1 MNTDADALTER
12 IRRAEEA
19 LKEWDRMHTIAPT
32 DPGMQS
38 MRFHETQA
46 RRDAELTV
54 YLNRLGREKRERERL
69 VREVEKARAAERQ
82 AARDAL
88 TPVDPARLKGARLVL
103 VRRHT
108 GLSWHQVVRV
118 NAKTVTCAAAPGMDQ
133 PRFPHDSI
141 VDVRREDPA

>member
-1 MNTDADALTER
+1 MSAAVQ
-12 IRRAEEA
+12 RAEAA
-19 LKEWDRMHTIAPT
+19 LAEWDRMHAIGPT

-46 RRDAELTV
+46 KRDADLTA
-54 YLNRLGREKRERERL
+54 YLNRLGREKREREQL
-69 VREVEKARAAERQ
+69 VRAVEKARAEDRR

-88 TPVDPARLKGARLVL
+88 EVVDPARLKGARLVL
-103 VRRHT
+103 VRRHN

-118 NAKTVTCAAAPGMDQ
+118 NKTTVTCAAAPGMDQ

>member
-1 MNTDADALTER
+1 MSTAVQAAEAAL
-12 IRRAEEA
+12 A
-19 LKEWDRMHTIAPT
+19 EWDRMHTIQAG
-32 DPGMQS
+32 DRGMES
-38 MRFHETQA
+38 MRFHQTQA

-69 VREVEKARAAERQ
+69 VRAVEKARAEERR

-88 TPVDPARLKGARLVL
+88 EVVDPARLKGARLVL

>member
-1 MNTDADALTER
+1 MSAAVQ
-12 IRRAEEA
+12 RAEEA

-46 RRDAELTV
+46 RRDAELTT
-54 YLNRLGREKRERERL
+54 YLNRLGREKREREQL
-69 VREVEKARAAERQ
+69 VRAVEKARAEERR

-88 TPVDPARLKGARLVL
+88 EVVDPARLKGARLVL
-103 VRRHT
+103 VRRYN

-118 NAKTVTCAAAPGMDQ
+118 NKTTVTCAAAPGMDQ

>member
-1 MNTDADALTER
+1 MSTAVQAAEAAL
-12 IRRAEEA
+12 A
-19 LKEWDRMHTIAPT
+19 EWDRMHTIQAG
-32 DPGMQS
+32 DRGMES
-38 MRFHETQA
+38 MRFHQTQA

>member
-1 MNTDADALTER
+1 MS
-12 IRRAEEA
+12 IGVQRAEEA
-19 LKEWDRMHTIAPT
+19 LREWDRMHTIGPT

-46 RRDAELTV
+46 TRDKNLTT
-54 YLNRLGREKRERERL
+54 YLSRLGREKRERERL
-69 VREVEKARAAERQ
+69 VRDVEKARATERQ

-118 NAKTVTCAAAPGMDQ
+118 NKTTVTCAAAPGMDQ

-141 VDVRREDPA
+141 VDYRREEKS